1 MKMFSK
7 CTLII
12 LPGGRSNPIWC
23 NAVEHFVR
31 QGEFGNLARIY
42 CIQCNKMQFNDILL
56 QSFGE
61 CWSCQWKSVDRE
73 WREYVSAETKCKKHD
88 AMLQLGSVWASI
100 GNVRNTKVGQNAKCN
115 QVSLEN
121 CKIIWATLGGC
132 CQWQSWDQA
141 RKKESGS

>member
-1 MKMFSK
+1 MHFDYLAWRQIKSNMVQCDRTF
-7 CTLII
+7 CTA
-12 LPGGRSNPIWC
+12 GRIWY
-23 NAVEHFVR
+23 
-31 QGEFGNLARIY
+31 LARIY

-61 CWSCQWKSVDRE
+61 CWSCQWKSVDQE
-73 WREYVSAETKCKKHD
+73 WREGGEYVSAETKCKKHD
-88 AMLQLGSVWASI
+88 AMLQLGSVWAAI